1 MPSESTAPLAENRLG
16 HDRYQ
21 VRSKFLRLFGGAYHI
36 YDDAGGLALYS
47 EMKRFRLKEDI
58 RLYDDESM
66 TRERLRIS
74 TQSIFDISGAYDV
87 VDSAG
92 GERIGT
98 LRRAGLSST
107 FMRDRWAI
115 LDADGR
121 EIGEIQEDSLLK
133 ALARRFV
140 EFVSFILPQ
149 KYHVNIDGALAATIQ
164 QRFNPVI
171 LKLDVDFSAD
181 ADQRLDRRLGL
192 AAAVLL
198 SAVEGRQ

>member
-1 MPSESTAPLAENRLG
+1 MPSDATAPTAADPFG
-16 HDRYQ
+16 HARYQ
-21 VRSKFLRLFGGAYHI
+21 VRSKLLRLFGGAYHI

-58 RLYDDESM
+58 RLYEDESM

-87 VDSAG
+87 VDSTSD
-92 GERIGT
+92 EHVGT

-107 FMRDRWAI
+107 FLRDRWAI

-140 EFVSFILPQ
+140 EFISFLLPQ

-171 LKLDVDFSAD
+171 FKLDVDFSAD
-181 ADQRLDRRLGL
+181 ATRRLDRRLGL